1 MCYGDNQLLYSTL
14 RTSLVRAMH
23 STDPAQ
29 SVMKDGNETV
39 CDCIEFPPSVV
50 LVPSFA
56 LSTPSKSDFAP
67 LSAYQGLTA
76 SFLVGVG
83 AAKGCFWNQ
92 DVEALARGAGL
103 RVQSSQPALPG
114 GVFRSLE
121 CVPRV
126 GS

>member
-1 MCYGDNQLLYSTL
+1 M
-14 RTSLVRAMH
+14 
-23 STDPAQ
+23 
-29 SVMKDGNETV
+29 
-39 CDCIEFPPSVV
+39 

-56 LSTPSKSDFAP
+56 FSTPSKSDFAP
-67 LSAYQGLTA
+67 LSAYQDLSA

-103 RVQSSQPALPG
+103 RVQNSQPALLG
-114 GVFRSLE
+114 GVFRTLE
-121 CVPRV
+121 CVPRI